1 MQNLF
6 WGILL
11 ILLGLLFLLDNMGV
25 ADFGEVIKTYWPVII
40 ILWGIHLLLRKK
52 GTSVITI
59 TKNETATNTDLI
71 HRSNVFGDLS
81 IKVTS
86 QNFKGGSISSVFG
99 DCHIDLL
106 NAQIADG
113 EHPLKLNSVFGDT
126 IVKLPKDCTVMIN
139 ASVLLGDMRILD
151 EQTSGFSKDIQ
162 VTSPNFNVAQNKL
175 KLNVSLVFGD
185 IIVIQS

>member
-1 MQNLF
+1 
-6 WGILL
+6 
-11 ILLGLLFLLDNMGV
+11 
-25 ADFGEVIKTYWPVII
+25 
-40 ILWGIHLLLRKK
+40 
-52 GTSVITI
+52 
-59 TKNETATNTDLI
+59 
-71 HRSNVFGDLS
+71 
-81 IKVTS
+81 
-86 QNFKGGSISSVFG
+86 VFG

-113 EHPLKLNSVFGDT
+113 KHPLKLNSVFGDT
-126 IVKLPKDCTVMIN
+126 IIKLPKDCTVMIN